1 MIKSSEAYQKAI
13 VADGRRMYVKA
24 VVDIIDPDI
33 VQGDVSGSEQQ
44 EGISRPEQLWDKKFE
59 STASYQ
65 SVERRRC

>member
-1 MIKSSEAYQKAI
+1 
-13 VADGRRMYVKA
+13 MYVKA